1 MRATNLTAACLTNP
15 LGIDVRCPE
24 LAWIDE
30 DGLSQSAYQVECK
43 DGAGATLWDTGK
55 VASASMRIAWPGAT
69 LASRERVTWRVRLWD
84 DGDACGP
91 WSESASIEEGLLSAD
106 DWCARWISG
115 SYDVPTPRAGAMGN
129 FRQMVAAMRPASP
142 DQVVTEP
149 ILEGRYPVDC
159 FRRAFAVGKAPV
171 RARLYITACGLYE
184 ARIDGEKVGD
194 FCMAPGHTDYR
205 KRVQYQT
212 YDVTAALA
220 TGAHE
225 LTVQLADGW
234 YRGSCGAWGLLNQY
248 GTQTKLLAQLEL
260 NYTDGHVERVVTGPD
275 WQWSNDGPILFADNK
290 DGEIVDATRMPSYSG
305 HARVTHHTVV
315 PTASNNVPVT
325 MHERFSP
332 VPVPAPNGRL
342 LFDLGQN
349 IAGWVEL
356 DFFAHER
363 KHVLLRCGE
372 MLDEEGNLT
381 LKNVQCAREGF
392 ATPLQQVE
400 YVCREGHNHYRTT
413 FCVFGFRYVEV
424 ETDVRL
430 EEGSLTAIALYSDMA
445 QTGSFK
451 SSNELLNRFFEATVW
466 STKGNSLD
474 VPTDCPTRERHGWS
488 GDAQIFFETFSYL
501 FDCRTFERKWLH
513 DLFDAQDKDGR
524 LTQIAPYGG
533 VDSFMRFMD
542 GSVGWADAG
551 ILIPYRYWKHYG
563 DDSLLCE
570 FYESMRHYAM
580 FMIGRCGKYTPLRKH
595 VSLPDGLNKYLVNF
609 GQSYGEWAE
618 PEEVFPNDWKNT
630 VLPHPEESTA
640 YTSFVLGIMAEIA
653 DHLGMGDDKALFVK
667 YHDGCRRAYQKL
679 LTLPGYS
686 LDTERQA
693 KLVRPL
699 YMGLLDEKQAA
710 YARERLVKACESYGW
725 RLGTGFL
732 STPLIL
738 DVLAEY
744 DLDAAYRLLENER
757 MPGWLFMS
765 KMGAT
770 TVWESW
776 EGTQAQ
782 GGIASLNHY
791 SKGAVCAWLF
801 RVMCGIKPDGERH
814 FTVAPRPGG
823 HFTYARAAYQSPC
836 GRVESGWEHTKDGWR
851 FRVVVSANVCVTVV
865 LPDGSRHELGAGA
878 HEFEC
883 AADAEGEVL
892 KNVR

>member
-1 MRATNLTAACLTNP
+1 MRATNLTAESLTNP
-15 LGIDVRCPE
+15 LGLGVACPH
-24 LAWIDE
+24 LAWVDE
-30 DGLSQSAYQVECK
+30 DGISQSACQVVCE
-43 DGAGATLWDTGK
+43 DENGATLWDTGREE
-55 VASASMRIAWPGAT
+55 SASMQLDWPGEP
-69 LASRERVTWRVRLWD
+69 LASRQHVTWRVRVWD
-84 DGDACGP
+84 EKGVAGA
-91 WSESASIEEGLLSAD
+91 WSEPAGIEVGLLSPD
-106 DWCARWISG
+106 DWSARWISG
-115 SYDVPTPRAGAMGN
+115 DYDVPTQRVGALGN
-129 FRQMVAAMRPASP
+129 FKQMIAAMHPAQP

-159 FRRAFAVGKAPV
+159 FRRAFDVAAGLV

-184 ARIDGEKVGD
+184 ARIDGEKVGG

-205 KRVQYQT
+205 KRVQYQA
-212 YDVTAALA
+212 YDVTEALA
-220 TGAHE
+220 AGGHE

-260 NYTDGHVERVVTGPD
+260 TYADGIVERVETGPD

-305 HARVTHHTVV
+305 HARATHHDVV

-332 VPVPAPNGRL
+332 APGKTPNGRL
-342 LFDLGQN
+342 LYDLGQN

-356 DFFAHER
+356 DFDAHGGQ
-363 KHVLLRCGE
+363 HVLLRCGE
-372 MLDEEGNLT
+372 MLDENGNLT
-381 LKNVQCAREGF
+381 LKNIQCTREGF

-424 ETDVRL
+424 ETDAQL
-430 EEGSLTAIALYSDMA
+430 GAGSLTAIALYSDMA
-445 QTGSFK
+445 QTGSFE
-451 SSNELLNRFFEATVW
+451 SSNELLNRFFDATVW

-513 DLFDAQDKDGR
+513 DLFDWQKRDGK
-524 LTQIAPYGG
+524 LPQVAPAGG
-533 VDSFMRFMD
+533 VDSYMRFLD

-551 ILIPYRYWKHYG
+551 VLIPYRYWKHYG
-563 DDSLLCE
+563 DASVLSE
-570 FYESMRHYAM
+570 FYDGMRRYAE
-580 FMIGRCGKYTPLRKH
+580 FMVARCGKTGPFAPRVRLSRE
-595 VSLPDGLNKYLVNF
+595 NRRYLVNM
-609 GQSYGEWAE
+609 GQCYGEWAE
-618 PEEVFPNDWKNT
+618 PEDVHKMDWKDT
-630 VLPHPEESTA
+630 VAPHPEVATA
-640 YTSFVLGIMAEIA
+640 YTAYVLGCMAQIA
-653 DHLGMGDDKALFVK
+653 AELGRAEDEKRYRA
-667 YHDGCRRAYQKL
+667 YSEGCRRAYQEL
-679 LTLPGYS
+679 SQLPEYT
-686 LDTERQA
+686 LDTDRQA
-693 KLVRPL
+693 RLVRPL
-699 YMGLLDEKQAA
+699 AFGLLDESQTDF
-710 YARERLVKACESYGW
+710 ARERLVRACENYGW

-732 STPLIL
+732 STPLIM
-738 DVLAEY
+738 DVLASY
-744 DLDAAYRLLENER
+744 DLDAAYRLLENEQ
-757 MPGWLFMS
+757 MPGWLFMP

-801 RVMCGIKPDGERH
+801 RVMCGIEPDGERH

-823 HFTYARAAYQSPC
+823 HFSHARAAYQSSC
-836 GRVESGWEHTKDGWR
+836 GRVESGWVRTDGGWR
-851 FRVVVSANVCVTVV
+851 FSVTVPSNVSATVV
-865 LPDGSRHELGAGA
+865 LPDGSRHEVAAGT
-878 HEFEC
+878 HEFSCTIRSQE
-883 AADAEGEVL
+883 D
-892 KNVR
+892 